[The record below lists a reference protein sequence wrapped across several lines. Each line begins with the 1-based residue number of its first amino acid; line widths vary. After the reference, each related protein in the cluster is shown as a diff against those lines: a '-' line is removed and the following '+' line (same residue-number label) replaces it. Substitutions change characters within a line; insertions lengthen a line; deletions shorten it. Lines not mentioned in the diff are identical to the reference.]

1 MRLTPDIRVR
11 TLYAYEGQREV
22 DLSFKENV
30 VIIAHPA
37 KDPSSP
43 WWYGTVVDGGKS
55 GWFPHSYVEEMKGG
69 LTRHQTDPVS
79 RTLIDSS
86 PIRESP
92 LHVRRRGRRATPLR
106 GRRRASHRR
115 LLGPGLVEDRKGR
128 RHLHRPGLVPRAHRL
143 VPLLFARSS
152 LFVPHVPMFTL
163 VFSQAETAS
172 YHCVYPNLLQNKR
185 CNMLERAALA
195 LALPLSSCSYRYSR
209 PSHVFVYASTPTHLP
224 ITHIHLHSNHLD
236 SDSYSH

>member
-92 LHVRRRGRRATPLR
+92 LHGRPKRPASSSSSRPRTSSSQVSATSLC
-106 GRRRASHRR
+106 S
-115 LLGPGLVEDRKGR
+115 
-128 RHLHRPGLVPRAHRL
+128 LVP
-143 VPLLFARSS
+143 V
-152 LFVPHVPMFTL
+152 
-163 VFSQAETAS
+163 
-172 YHCVYPNLLQNKR
+172 
-185 CNMLERAALA
+185 RAAC
-195 LALPLSSCSYRYSR
+195 PDVYVGFLSG
-209 PSHVFVYASTPTHLP
+209 
-224 ITHIHLHSNHLD
+224 
-236 SDSYSH
+236 